1 MKKILVVVMTLAVM
15 ILIPL
20 TGCGG
25 SGGGSAAPTPE
36 DEVRAAAENFLNA
49 MQEGDLEA
57 MKACSDPSLYEEGGD
72 LYAFGTINNM
82 DQVFAESLGMDLSAE
97 DLGESTKAG
106 LQDFI
111 DTLLQNLVTSYEI
124 TDVTV
129 ADDTGTVNV
138 TTTYGYDPEKM
149 QDIDVNDEIE
159 TMAADYMAENQ
170 DALLKIYQ
178 EDGEAAMINKVLD
191 DMLPEILKSYTDAVL
206 ETGEVTQDSALTLT
220 QQDGSWVVTGEKAT
234 K

>member
-1 MKKILVVVMTLAVM
+1 
-15 ILIPL
+15 
-20 TGCGG
+20 
-25 SGGGSAAPTPE
+25 
-36 DEVRAAAENFLNA
+36 
-49 MQEGDLEA
+49 
-57 MKACSDPSLYEEGGD
+57 
-72 LYAFGTINNM
+72 M

-191 DMLPEILKSYTDAVL
+191 DMLPEVLKSYTDAVL
-206 ETGEVTQDSALTLT
+206 ETGEITQDSVLTLK

>member
-57 MKACSDPSLYEEGGD
+57 MKACSDPALYEEDGD